1 MKKLLFIALLI
12 FFALAVKAQQRPTGP
27 LFLET
32 AYGWNP
38 GMTAAWNYLE
48 IGGSYIQQWNGFD
61 QAPRQM
67 LIGVQYPME
76 RLNSGLGVQLLR
88 DETGPLS
95 ATGINLSYAYHIPT
109 GYRSRLSI
117 GLSARGEQ
125 LRYDPSEELAADKN
139 DPLLFRDVVSTQHF
153 NVGMGI
159 YFRNADMD
167 EWLESHFFAG
177 LGLQQAIPS
186 DLLLMESAETFN
198 LERTWHAHALI
209 GYRFVFDDLFIEP
222 SAQLD
227 YAYTNIFLPRVN
239 FRIEAPEAFWANLSI
254 AGGFASSIQAGYII
268 DTRNYWQIRIGVFG
282 TFNLSPQNNALGSSY
297 GFYGGYRYE
306 M

>member
-1 MKKLLFIALLI
+1 MKKLLLLSLLI
-12 FFALAVKAQQRPTGP
+12 FFALAAKGQQRPTGP

-38 GMTAAWNYLE
+38 GMTAPWNYLE
-48 IGGSYIQQWNGFD
+48 IGGSYIQQWSGFD

-67 LIGVQYPME
+67 LVGAQYPME
-76 RLNSGLGVQLLR
+76 SLNSGVGLQLLR

-109 GYRSRLSI
+109 GYHSRLSI
-117 GLSARGEQ
+117 GLSARAEQ
-125 LRYDPSEELAADKN
+125 VRYDPTEELAADKD
-139 DPLLFRDVVSTQHF
+139 DPLLFGDVVSTQHF
-153 NVGMGI
+153 NVGMGV
-159 YFRNADMD
+159 YFRTADMD

-186 DLLLMESAETFN
+186 NLLLTESSEQIN
-198 LERTWHAHALI
+198 LERTWHAHALV
-209 GYRFVFDDLFIEP
+209 GYRFVLDNLFIEP

-227 YAYTNIFLPRVN
+227 YAYENIFMPRAN
-239 FRIEAPEAFWANLSI
+239 IKMESSESFWASLSI
-254 AGGFASSIQAGYII
+254 NGSFASSIQAGFII

-282 TFNLSPQNNALGSSY
+282 TFNLSQQNNSLGASY
-297 GFYGGYRYE
+297 GAYGGYRFE
-306 M
+306 L